1 MKRKAGKITALA
13 LAAAMSVS
21 MLPAAAFADSDDGLT
36 TIRIMGINNTVTTVD
51 GGTVSL
57 QDWIDSG
64 ESKLYQTFTDEL
76 AKRGLKPPRTPGREK
91 TSWRFW
97 S

>member
-13 LAAAMSVS
+13 LAAAMSVT

-57 QDWIDSG
+57 QVGSI
-64 ESKLYQTFTDEL
+64 
-76 AKRGLKPPRTPGREK
+76 PGRASS
-91 TSWRFW
+91 TRPSRMSWQ
-97 S
+97 SAA